1 MDDYYFLPFFGIAGG
16 VHLNAP
22 INSLIKITDDRDV
35 YELERRKAKKT
46 FQPPRNELY
55 SVNPHFNG
63 IYSDQ

>member
-1 MDDYYFLPFFGIAGG
+1 MDDYYFTPFFGIVGG

-46 FQPPRNELY
+46 FQPPRDETLK
-55 SVNPHFNG
+55 
-63 IYSDQ
+63 I